1 MADNQPIN
9 QNNANQVKAFDFDI
23 PADLE
28 NKDQL
33 ERELENISNQK
44 ISDELTQAATSVDAG
59 NYATDTKEISL
70 DNNTNEQTQ
79 PLVTEI
85 DSQLLDY
92 PIPPQYTANLNDQP
106 VPPLPP
112 IDDDYIWHSDNS
124 QVLDDM
130 SFDEVAFAMGIDV
143 NAPINQTPTPAP
155 QATSQPTSETPSP
168 TPPSLAATATKAKK
182 EKQIQ
187 TIEGEVVQI
196 NNDANRSKIILSNN
210 GVDNTYLLTASKND
224 DETFIALKD
233 VSKGDTISLSAQ
245 LNKHN
250 TDKNTY
256 WANDSEVE
264 VVAKA
269 PQNTA
274 TTPQNKDEIGKNRVI
289 GVVTNKIANGTY
301 QNLSIKDEHGDT
313 SSYVFNPAQNKSTL
327 FNEHFKAVEV
337 GDVIDL
343 KSNLQKHKSKE
354 NTFWANQ
361 SSLTVDKSLHHGNV
375 RIDANGNRIA
385 SNTMLDGS
393 AIAPSIFMSS
403 SGELMRDLTPKSKV
417 NNSIDQAG
425 MMDNAQKLKDMNMLE
440 PVVVDG
446 KEANVIK
453 VDNNYVT
460 MLKIGETQ
468 VPFHLEVGSGSGWQV
483 GMGFDEKGVIPI
495 PVPEFFSDTTDP
507 NVSMYSNPTFTKYS
521 VILDEALPSNSMDDF
536 NATVVEFDKENMAEL
551 DKLVSSN
558 AQYENGD
565 DFKVSRVNEILS
577 NLEAARLDNEN
588 KVINEPYI
596 PPVLESD
603 AFTGHLLEDIDTS
616 VEDSHI
622 FLEAE
627 DKSRKLE
634 IHSPLFGEMAKA
646 GLLKKGDLVTLEAK
660 SLKDG
665 DYIADGIAVTNH
677 SQKNAFMEIPAKK
690 DTSDN
695 DLKNAS
701 LATIPTDDKK
711 PSVDDSDAVKA
722 SSVDKPEGK
731 DAKTDA
737 KPDPEKKQ
745 DDKDKPKYTGK
756 KGDYTKKPSKDD
768 DKSDDE
774 KDEEYKKYNGFG
786 SGYNP
791 KGRNDSKKHT
801 DDDGKTVINN
811 FYNSPQDNGNRPNNA
826 PQNGGG
832 NGGGGGGGGGG
843 SGSSYDATSDFVVG
857 VAGIAGGLLGG
868 SLKATG
874 KGIKKGSAAI
884 KKMNAERKA
893 NKAAQ
898 AYGSRN
904 TGASSGNAASPN
916 MGVSSPASNASASKN
931 STSPPA
937 GLGAK
942 KPSGL
947 GFNVPTNAGHSR
959 QGTSVDILAQRINDG
974 AARGETLNGA
984 ILGSSLS
991 QTHDYFNSF
1000 KDNYDTINKLSS
1012 STDPKDKAEVARRK
1026 GLLQD
1031 DFDKYSKMSQSV
1043 AKHTTDPK
1051 KATQETS
1058 GLVQDSL
1065 KDMNSK
1071 MESMVDDSIKKKLMD
1086 EKDGNGILNK
1096 QKMQKINEALSKAI
1110 AKAAQVFAAAM
1121 SKVFSKPSAGK
1132 AP

>member
-1 MADNQPIN
+1 MADNQPID
-9 QNNANQVKAFDFDI
+9 QNNANQVEAFDFDI

-28 NKDQL
+28 NKEQL

-44 ISDELTQAATSVDAG
+44 ISAELTQAATSVDAG
-59 NYATDTKEISL
+59 NYATDTKAISL

-85 DSQLLDY
+85 ASQLLDY
-92 PIPPQYTANLNDQP
+92 PIPPQDTGNLNNQP
-106 VPPLPP
+106 VPPLAT
-112 IDDDYIWHSDNS
+112 IDDEYIWHSDNS
-124 QVLDDM
+124 QALDDM
-130 SFDEVAFAMGIDV
+130 SFEEAAFAMGIDV
-143 NAPINQTPTPAP
+143 NTPINQTPPVTP
-155 QATSQPTSETPSP
+155 QTTSTATNETLAP
-168 TPPSLAATATKAKK
+168 TPPNLAATATKAKK

-187 TIEGEVVQI
+187 TIEGEVIQI
-196 NNDANRSKIILSNN
+196 NNDANRSKIILLNN
-210 GVDNTYLLTASKND
+210 GENNTYLLTTSKND
-224 DETFIALKD
+224 NEAFSALKD

-264 VVAKA
+264 LVAKA

-289 GVVTNKIANGTY
+289 GVVTNKITNGTY
-301 QNLSIKDEHGDT
+301 QNLSIKDEYGNT
-313 SSYVFNPAQNKSTL
+313 SSYIFNPTQNKSTL

-375 RIDANGNRIA
+375 RIDANGNRIT

-417 NNSIDQAG
+417 NSLIDQAG
-425 MMDNAQKLKDMNMLE
+425 MMDNAQKLKDMNMLA
-440 PVVVDG
+440 PVIVDG

-460 MLKIGETQ
+460 MLKIGEAQ
-468 VPFHLEVGSGSGWQV
+468 VPFHLEVGSVDGWQV
-483 GMGFDEKGVIPI
+483 GIGFDEKGVIPI
-495 PVPEFFSDTTDP
+495 PVFNFFSDTTDP
-507 NVSMYSNPTFTKYS
+507 NFLMHLNPTFIKYS
-521 VILDEALPSNSMDDF
+521 AILNEALPSDSMDNF
-536 NATVVEFDKENMAEL
+536 NATVVEFDKENMVKL
-551 DKLVSSN
+551 DKLVSNN

-565 DFKVSRVNEILS
+565 DFKTSRVNEILS

-634 IHSPLFGEMAKA
+634 VHSPLFGEMAKA

-690 DTSDN
+690 DTSND

-722 SSVDKPEGK
+722 SSVDKPEAKDGK
-731 DAKTDA
+731 PDA
-737 KPDPEKKQ
+737 KPNPEKKQ

-756 KGDYTKKPSKDD
+756 KAENAKKPSKDD
-768 DKSDDE
+768 DKPDDE

-826 PQNGGG
+826 PQNG
-832 NGGGGGGGGGG
+832 GGGGGGGGGG

-916 MGVSSPASNASASKN
+916 MGMSSPASNTSASKN
-931 STSPPA
+931 STPP
-937 GLGAK
+937 
-942 KPSGL
+942 PSGL

-959 QGTSVDILAQRINDG
+959 NGTSVDILAQRINDG

-984 ILGSSLS
+984 VLGSSLS

-1012 STDPKDKAEVARRK
+1012 SADPKDKAEVARRK

-1031 DFDKYSKMSQSV
+1031 DFDKYSKTSQSA